1 MLGLDSKIGKC
12 CLLNSG
18 DVCLN
23 DQFYCTDKVRA
34 SFTFYKYAFCSFDP
48 NLCGSSKRT
57 L

>member
-1 MLGLDSKIGKC
+1 MLGMDSKIGKC

-18 DVCLN
+18 DACLN